1 MSDGE
6 MTFNCGSTI
15 IDECVGTTK
24 VFAGTNKNIQ
34 DQWQNLVTEIIDI
47 GMALQTY
54 GFMILSEG
62 GSENIMNAMIA
73 FKFATQ
79 AGFVNIW
86 KLVAAAYFAA
96 RTFEQ

>member
-24 VFAGTNKNIQ
+24 LFTGTNKNIQ
-34 DQWQNLVTEIIDI
+34 DQWQNLVTEIIDV

-62 GSENIMNAMIA
+62 SSENIMNAMIA
-73 FKFATQ
+73 FKCATQ
-79 AGFVNIW
+79 SGFVNIW
-86 KLVAAAYFAA
+86 KLGAAAFFAA
-96 RTFEQ
+96 RTFE